1 MRQFCHFYCL
11 LRTGETGQG
20 SFSITIII
28 YFSITY
34 DSLILPELFCIKL
47 ANVTATPHF
56 ILQGVDSLN
65 GALIGNAVGA
75 DDDES
80 MMDLALLG
88 NVTHLITFIHYQG
101 CFYVS
106 ASKDKLKA
114 MDVSLKLCRFPYW
127 AI

>member
-1 MRQFCHFYCL
+1 MAKQSRVP
-11 LRTGETGQG
+11 
-20 SFSITIII
+20 SSITIII

-34 DSLILPELFCIKL
+34 DSLILLFCIKL
-47 ANVTATPHF
+47 ANVTTTPHF

-88 NVTHLITFIHYQG
+88 NVKHLIKLSFIHCQG

-114 MDVSLKLCRFPYW
+114 MDV
-127 AI
+127 

>member
-1 MRQFCHFYCL
+1 MAKQSRVP
-11 LRTGETGQG
+11 
-20 SFSITIII
+20 SSITIII

-34 DSLILPELFCIKL
+34 DSLILLFCIKL
-47 ANVTATPHF
+47 ANVTTTPHF

-88 NVTHLITFIHYQG
+88 KVIHLTKLSFIHCQG

-114 MDVSLKLCRFPYW
+114 MDV
-127 AI
+127 